1 MAIHS
6 YVKIWVHLVWGTHNH
21 EKTITKELSKILYS
35 HLMSRASE
43 ESIHIEKLY
52 VRPEHIHMLFAL
64 PSSKA
69 MEGIARSLKG
79 ESSYWINENDLTS
92 VKFKWQRGYG
102 AFSVSASQ
110 LEIVKDYIANQEN
123 HHRVKTFTEEY
134 IDWKKKYGIFDK
146 D

>member
-21 EKTITKELSKILYS
+21 EKVINKELSKLIYN
-35 HLMSRASE
+35 HLLSRAGE
-43 ESIHIEKLY
+43 ESISIEKLY
-52 VRPEHIHMLFAL
+52 IRPEHVHMLFSL

-69 MEGIARSLKG
+69 MESIARSLKG
-79 ESSYWINENDLTS
+79 ESSYWINENNITPS
-92 VKFKWQRGYG
+92 KFKWQRGYG

-110 LEIVKDYIANQEN
+110 LEKVKNYIATQEE

-134 IDWKKKYGIFDK
+134 NNWKNRYGLFY
-146 D
+146 